1 MGKKK
6 PMVYPQKKSQT
17 WQLDPGQRW
26 IELDSPFLP
35 QLEHMTWVSFL
46 EGLKK
51 SNTFLF

>member
-1 MGKKK
+1 MGKK
-6 PMVYPQKKSQT
+6 PGLPKKTKT

-35 QLEHMTWVSFL
+35 QVLEHMTWVSFL